1 MNHTIKMY
9 TIATTEQGSNLTI
22 RTYYQEDRAL
32 EYASK
37 HIGYIFRKPQT
48 SEQLKEYIDAY
59 YEFVNVEMDNVS
71 DYDITCKVENLEG
84 LN

>member
-1 MNHTIKMY
+1 MLKHQYVGQYFQKELQSIN
-9 TIATTEQGSNLTI
+9 
-22 RTYYQEDRAL
+22 
-32 EYASK
+32 SK
-37 HIGYIFRKPQT
+37 TNYRKLSIPQYGAFEKRIIIEPGNVDVN
-48 SEQLKEYIDAY
+48 SKEYIDAY